1 MVKCLILAMQLMCY
15 QLYYSYYY
23 HSSFNLQKAKVL
35 PIPKLKRLYHFQ
47 SFGYFVI
54 LILELWILLLIESSH
69 PFLSPVK
76 Q

>member
-1 MVKCLILAMQLMCY
+1 MLLLY
-15 QLYYSYYY
+15 FQLYYNYYY
-23 HSSFNLQKAKVL
+23 DSSYNLQKAKVL
-35 PIPKLKRLYHFQ
+35 PIPKLKRLYHFK
-47 SFGYFVI
+47 SSGYFVI